1 MITDINKKKWQRDE
15 RRKLKNTELHSY
27 LNNII
32 DHRGGVTEEEYAAL
46 AGVVAMIDA
55 RYFNEMHAN
64 AKIMKLKAQV
74 EPNLSD
80 EMAAALTVR
89 KTG

>member
-1 MITDINKKKWQRDE
+1 MIADINKKKWQRDE
-15 RRKLKNTELHSY
+15 RRKLKDTELNSY
-27 LNNII
+27 LSNII

-55 RYFNEMHAN
+55 RYFNEMHAA
-64 AKIMKLKAQV
+64 AKIMELKSQI
-74 EPNLSD
+74 EPNLSE
-80 EMAAALTVR
+80 EMAAALAVR